1 MNEHIARQPNDTLDV
16 AALVKGSWQLFRS
29 KPMEHMVASLLV
41 LVLSA
46 VSLGVLLGP
55 LSVGQIRMIE
65 KQQRG
70 EEPRIDDVFTG
81 LQSFGPAF
89 LTTIVFVVAVTL
101 GALLFVLP
109 GLFVGLA
116 WGFALWFVALEG
128 SSATEA
134 FGSSWQLLRRQTV
147 SVLVVL
153 VIVGVVN
160 VIASS
165 VIFATLLSA
174 PLTMI
179 FCTLAFQDMQTVL
192 AASEREL
199 PQSRI

>member
-1 MNEHIARQPNDTLDV
+1 MNEYIARQPKDMLDV
-16 AALVKGSWQLFRS
+16 VALFKRSWALFLS
-29 KPMEHMVASLLV
+29 KPLEHLVASLLV
-41 LVLSA
+41 LVLSV

-81 LQSFGPAF
+81 FSSFGPAF
-89 LTTIVFVVAVTL
+89 LTTLVLFIAMTI

-109 GLFVGLA
+109 GLFVGVA

-128 SSATEA
+128 ASATEA
-134 FGSSWQLLRRQTV
+134 LAGSWQLLRRQTA

-153 VIVGVVN
+153 VIMGALN

-165 VIFATLLSA
+165 VVLATLLSA
-174 PLTMI
+174 PFTMI
-179 FCTLAFQDMQTVL
+179 FGTLAFQ
-192 AASEREL
+192 EL
-199 PQSRI
+199 QNVPGSGPQRP